1 VLSTGARPVTM
12 DRARLE
18 RQMLDLAPGHAA
30 ARVDDADHLTRMA
43 RLREQLD
50 AVEVQRVH
58 DPPAERALEWLEA
71 LAETWQTTDL
81 AVQLTMA
88 PRPPCGRSCRSPPT
102 PGAARWRGP
111 TRRSRCHSG
120 HGSPYGTNRIDLT
133 ISCSAVLMSW
143 GVSGKYWATIT
154 TRNPSTSMTVTS
166 QVLFGPCT

>member
-88 PRPPCGRSCRSPPT
+88 AHTVSPVF
-102 PGAARWRGP
+102 W
-111 TRRSRCHSG
+111 
-120 HGSPYGTNRIDLT
+120 
-133 ISCSAVLMSW
+133 CSLS
-143 GVSGKYWATIT
+143 
-154 TRNPSTSMTVTS
+154 
-166 QVLFGPCT
+166 